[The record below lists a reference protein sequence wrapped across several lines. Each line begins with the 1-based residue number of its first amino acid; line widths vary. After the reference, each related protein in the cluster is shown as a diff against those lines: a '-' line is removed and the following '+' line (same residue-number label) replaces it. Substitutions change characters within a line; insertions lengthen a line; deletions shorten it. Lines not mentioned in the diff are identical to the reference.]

1 MDKQCK
7 YTVMEVRRMLPE
19 EQKRL
24 ESALLNFI
32 EKTAEEPSKASTK
45 EIEIL
50 PLMAHELIELWKI

>member
-1 MDKQCK
+1 MS
-7 YTVMEVRRMLPE
+7 E

-24 ESALLNFI
+24 EEELLNYI
-32 EKTAEEPSKASTK
+32 EKTVREPSKASTK